1 MLRERERGVIKGV
14 MGEREGSDQGCD
26 ATGERE
32 GSDQGCDGRERG
44 E

>member
-1 MLRERERGVIKGV
+1 MIKGVTGERERGVIKGV

-26 ATGERE
+26 
-32 GSDQGCDGRERG
+32 GRERG

>member
-1 MLRERERGVIKGV
+1 

>member
-1 MLRERERGVIKGV
+1 MLRER
-14 MGEREGSDQGCD
+14 EREGSDQGCD
-26 ATGERE
+26 AMGERE

>member
-1 MLRERERGVIKGV
+1 
-14 MGEREGSDQGCD
+14 MGEREGSDQVCD

-44 E
+44 ERSRV

>member
-1 MLRERERGVIKGV
+1 

-26 ATGERE
+26 AMGERE